1 MALRRKN
8 IKRPI
13 VRMSALSCQIVL
25 ITLLTKKERR
35 GKDMGFA
42 VVGVII
48 LFFVVFIG
56 IFCRISFDAGMKNY
70 AKPALTV
77 GGAIAVVLILVGC
90 IKTVPTGAT
99 GIVTTFGKVE
109 NETLDAGVHFMA
121 PWKKVIKMDNRTQ
134 KETLE
139 LGCFSSD
146 IQEVTVKYTINYQI
160 NKANAQNIYKNIGTG
175 YFEKIVQP
183 KALEAVKGV
192 FAKYNAENLVSSRAT
207 LSQQI
212 EDVLISELDGYN
224 IEITA
229 TSIEDI
235 DFTDAFTDAV
245 EAKQVAE
252 QNKLKAKTEQEQQNL
267 EAKAAAERQVV
278 KAQAD
283 ADAAILAAKA
293 DAEVAKIQA
302 DSAEYQGQKDAAI
315 MSNIGKQ
322 LKEYPDL
329 VQYYYINGWDGKL
342 PETMLGSES
351 SVLLDVA
358 K

>member
-1 MALRRKN
+1 MFGVV
-8 IKRPI
+8 IGI
-13 VRMSALSCQIVL
+13 IFVL
-25 ITLLTKKERR
+25 IGFIIYAARSSRSENKSR
-35 GKDMGFA
+35 GKGFA
-42 VVGVII
+42 IIGIGLGVICI
-48 LFFVVFIG
+48 L
-56 IFCRISFDAGMKNY
+56 
-70 AKPALTV
+70 L
-77 GGAIAVVLILVGC
+77 GC

-121 PWKKVIKMDNRTQ
+121 PWKQVINMDNRTQ
-134 KETLE
+134 KESLE

-160 NKANAQNIYKNIGTG
+160 NKANAQNIYKNIGTE
-175 YFEKIVQP
+175 YFEKIVKP

-252 QNKLKAKTEQEQQNL
+252 QNKLKAKTEQEQQTL

-329 VQYYYINGWDGKL
+329 IQYYYINGWDGKL
-342 PETMLGSES
+342 PETMLSDDP
-351 SVLLDVA
+351 SVMLNME
-358 K
+358 